1 MLREIWL
8 QLVPPILLILDDYM
22 VVYKRRGV
30 FLIHSLVSRVDADVI
45 TNTGLEKVFFEVSYQ

>member
-30 FLIHSLVSRVDADVI
+30 FLIHSLVSRVDADAI